1 MTTLVLDTH
10 RTRVPA
16 WLAWLGFVVLCSGAG
31 FLSSRVGNME
41 LYQEIVL
48 PSWAPRASLFG
59 PVWGV
64 LYVLMGTAAFLIWH
78 RTTGPS
84 RRTALTVF
92 AVQLA
97 LNASWTPVFFGL
109 QRFFAAL
116 IVLGLVWASVL
127 AMMIVFARRDR
138 LAGALIV
145 PLFAWVSFAF
155 ALNASIWW
163 LNR

>member
-16 WLAWLGFVVLCSGAG
+16 WLAWLGFVALCHGAG
-31 FLSSRVGNME
+31 FLSSRVGDMT
-41 LYQEIVL
+41 LYQEIVR
-48 PSWAPRASLFG
+48 PSWAPPAGVFM
-59 PVWGV
+59 PVWIA
-64 LYVLMGTAAFLIWH
+64 LYTLMGTAAFLIWQ
-78 RTTGPS
+78 RTNGQS
-84 RRTALTVF
+84 RRTALAVF

-97 LNASWTPVFFGL
+97 LNMSWTPVFFGL

-116 IVLGLVWASVL
+116 GVILLVWASVL
-127 AMMIVFARRDR
+127 AMMIAFNRRDR
-138 LAGALIV
+138 LAGALIA
-145 PLFAWVSFAF
+145 PLFAWVSFAV